1 MKALLLLAFL
11 FIFLVSP
18 ALSAGL
24 LFPQNIVLRYIQKI
38 NSAIKRKD
46 SNPIKFQTTDKFY
59 DCLKKSG
66 NITTLMLNTVYYQ
79 MKHYQTI
86 PYINITHDYEYVLIS
101 DYTEEEQKGMNKLF
115 KICAIL
121 HPFRFRPITIARL
134 IQPNPKCEYPQKAN
148 DCIEE
153 IVNKSNEE
161 LANQLHDAF
170 YSPESETRAMRSN
183 TTIKTNNEQDW
194 IDIITEIIYSEDPEH
209 PEEFKYPGVLECLV
223 NSKCNEFIGFNS

>member
-59 DCLKKSG
+59 DCLEKSG
-66 NITTLMLNTVYYQ
+66 NITTLMLNTVYFQ
-79 MKHYQTI
+79 MKNYQKI
-86 PYINITHDYEYVLIS
+86 PYIYLTHDYEYVLIS

-121 HPFRFRPITIARL
+121 HPFRFFTRAIP
-134 IQPNPKCEYPQKAN
+134 PNPKCEYPQKAN
-148 DCIEE
+148 DCIEG

-161 LANQLHDAF
+161 LANQLHNAF
-170 YSPESETRAMRSN
+170 YSPESETRAMRSS
-183 TTIKTNNEQDW
+183 TTIKTKNEQDW
-194 IDIITEIIYSEDPEH
+194 IDIIKEIIYSVDPEH

>member
-24 LFPQNIVLRYIQKI
+24 FFPLNIVLRYIQKI
-38 NSAIKRKD
+38 NSVIKRKD
-46 SNPIKFQTTDKFY
+46 SNPIMFQTKDKFY

-66 NITTLMLNTVYYQ
+66 NITTLMLNTVYFQMNYQ
-79 MKHYQTI
+79 KI
-86 PYINITHDYEYVLIS
+86 PYIYLTHDYEYVLIS
-101 DYTEEEQKGMNKLF
+101 DYTEEEQKRMNKLF

-121 HPFRFRPITIARL
+121 HPFRFRPNTIARS

-153 IVNKSNEE
+153 IVNKSNED
-161 LANQLHDAF
+161 LANQLHNAF
-170 YSPESETRAMRSN
+170 YSPESETRAMRSY
-183 TTIKTNNEQDW
+183 TTIKTKNEQDW
-194 IDIITEIIYSEDPEH
+194 IDIIKEIIYSVDPEH

-223 NSKCNEFIGFNS
+223 NSKCNEFIGSHC

>member
-24 LFPQNIVLRYIQKI
+24 LFPLNIVLRYIKKI

-46 SNPIKFQTTDKFY
+46 SNPIMFQTTDKFY

-66 NITTLMLNTVYYQ
+66 NITTLMLNTVYFQMNYQ
-79 MKHYQTI
+79 KI
-86 PYINITHDYEYVLIS
+86 PYIYLTHDYEYVLIS

-121 HPFRFRPITIARL
+121 HPFRLMTRAIP
-134 IQPNPKCEYPQKAN
+134 PNPKCEYPQKAN
-148 DCIEE
+148 DCIEG
-153 IVNKSNEE
+153 IVNKSDEE
-161 LANQLHDAF
+161 LANQLHNAF
-170 YSPESETRAMRSN
+170 YSPESETPAVKSN
-183 TTIKTNNEQDW
+183 TKRKTKNEQDW
-194 IDIITEIIYSEDPEH
+194 IDIIKEIIYSVDPEH

>member
-24 LFPQNIVLRYIQKI
+24 FFPLNIVLRYIQKI
-38 NSAIKRKD
+38 NSVIKRKD
-46 SNPIKFQTTDKFY
+46 SNPIMFQTKDKFY

-66 NITTLMLNTVYYQ
+66 NITTLMLNTVYFQMNYQ
-79 MKHYQTI
+79 KI
-86 PYINITHDYEYVLIS
+86 PYIYLTHDYEYVLIS
-101 DYTEEEQKGMNKLF
+101 DYTEEEQKRMNKLF

-121 HPFRFRPITIARL
+121 HPFRFRPITRA

-161 LANQLHDAF
+161 LANQLHNAF

-183 TTIKTNNEQDW
+183 TTIKINNEQDW
-194 IDIITEIIYSEDPEH
+194 IDIITEIIYSEDPE
-209 PEEFKYPGVLECLV
+209 YPGVLECLV
-223 NSKCNEFIGFNS
+223 NSKCNEFIGFKS

>member
-24 LFPQNIVLRYIQKI
+24 FFPLNIVLRYIQKI

-46 SNPIKFQTTDKFY
+46 SNPIMFQTTDKFY

-153 IVNKSNEE
+153 IVNKSNKE

-183 TTIKTNNEQDW
+183 TTIKTENEQDW
-194 IDIITEIIYSEDPEH
+194 IDIIKNIIYSEDPEH

>member
-24 LFPQNIVLRYIQKI
+24 FFPLNIVLRYIQKI

-46 SNPIKFQTTDKFY
+46 SNPIMFQTTDKFY

-79 MKHYQTI
+79 MKHYQKS
-86 PYINITHDYEYVLIS
+86 PYIYLTHDYEYVLIS
-101 DYTEEEQKGMNKLF
+101 DYTEKEQKGMNKLF

-121 HPFRFRPITIARL
+121 HPFRFITGARS
-134 IQPNPKCEYPQKAN
+134 IPPNSKCEYPQKAN

-153 IVNKSNEE
+153 IVNKSDEE
-161 LANQLHDAF
+161 LANQLQIAF
-170 YSPESETRAMRSN
+170 NNPESETPAVKSN
-183 TTIKTNNEQDW
+183 TKRKTKNNDW
-194 IDIITEIIYSEDPEH
+194 IDIIRNIINAEEDEH

>member
-24 LFPQNIVLRYIQKI
+24 LFPPNIVLRYIQKI
-38 NSAIKRKD
+38 NSVIKRKD
-46 SNPIKFQTTDKFY
+46 SNPIMFQTKDKFY

-66 NITTLMLNTVYYQ
+66 NITTLMLNTVYFQMNYQ
-79 MKHYQTI
+79 KI
-86 PYINITHDYEYVLIS
+86 PYIYLTHDYEYVLIS

-121 HPFRFRPITIARL
+121 HPFRFRPITIARS

-170 YSPESETRAMRSN
+170 YSPESETRAMRSY
-183 TTIKTNNEQDW
+183 TTIKTKNEQDW
-194 IDIITEIIYSEDPEH
+194 IDIIKNIIYSVDPEH